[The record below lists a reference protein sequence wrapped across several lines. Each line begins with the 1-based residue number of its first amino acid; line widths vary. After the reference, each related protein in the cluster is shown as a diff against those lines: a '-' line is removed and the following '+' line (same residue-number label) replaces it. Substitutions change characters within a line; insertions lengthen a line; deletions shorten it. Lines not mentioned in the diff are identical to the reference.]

1 MGGTLWAIQ
10 TVHCGL
16 PYTPPSEENINPS
29 ESSRAI
35 PGRSHWKLCLAN
47 AEGDSPSSGGPGSSK
62 TNLQTQR
69 WELSLFNQ
77 SKNSNNNP
85 AARGPFKTSCYT
97 RGRKY
102 ELSQEKKQYL
112 NSILSRI
119 QKKLVQICLT
129 SSGFRKIREK
139 FTRGGQ
145 TYMKISQCWVRK
157 GKLKTLQRNQHS
169 PQGHGKSSPRNM
181 QQYAQT
187 TALRTTLSKDKGDEQ
202 REERV

>member
-1 MGGTLWAIQ
+1 MRKGIPLAAGDQEAPRPTCRLGVENSLSSTKARTVTITQPHGGHSKQVAT
-10 TVHCGL
+10 HG
-16 PYTPPSEENINPS
+16 EENMNY
-29 ESSRAI
+29 
-35 PGRSHWKLCLAN
+35 H
-47 AEGDSPSSGGPGSSK
+47 
-62 TNLQTQR
+62 
-69 WELSLFNQ
+69 
-77 SKNSNNNP
+77 
-85 AARGPFKTSCYT
+85 
-97 RGRKY
+97 RK
-102 ELSQEKKQYL
+102 KKQYL

-181 QQYAQT
+181 QRYAQT
-187 TALRTTLSKDKGDEQ
+187 TALRTTLSKDEGDEQ
-202 REERV
+202 REGRV